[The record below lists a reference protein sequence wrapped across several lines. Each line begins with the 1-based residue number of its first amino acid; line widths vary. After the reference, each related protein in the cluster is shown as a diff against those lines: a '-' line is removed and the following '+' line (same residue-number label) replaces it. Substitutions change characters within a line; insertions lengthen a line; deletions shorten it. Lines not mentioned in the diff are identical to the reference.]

1 MVIIMK
7 PKNNK
12 MTLVMAII
20 LTIVALPLAVIS
32 TYGHVLYPS
41 NNDTLACDLKLTDG
55 SCYTCENKAG

>member
-1 MVIIMK
+1 
-7 PKNNK
+7 

-20 LTIVALPLAVIS
+20 LTIIALPLAVIS

-55 SCYTCENKAG
+55 S